1 MITAPFLIGPLFLF
15 APLKSATSAP
25 KKSVKQ
31 KAFDRFYDI
40 SGSTNRDMT
49 AILHVSNSSDL
60 TDKVVASLNKQD
72 SLTGKEDPQKTIQMR
87 IRTRLLNNPDKP

>member
-1 MITAPFLIGPLFLF
+1 
-15 APLKSATSAP
+15 
-25 KKSVKQ
+25 
-31 KAFDRFYDI
+31 
-40 SGSTNRDMT
+40 MT